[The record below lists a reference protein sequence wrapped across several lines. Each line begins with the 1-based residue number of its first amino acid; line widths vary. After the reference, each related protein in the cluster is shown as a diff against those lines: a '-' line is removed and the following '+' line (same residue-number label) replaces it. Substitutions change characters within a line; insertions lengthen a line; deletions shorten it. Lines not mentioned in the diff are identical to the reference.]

1 MSGVLHRRGDAGGQR
16 PPTAPTH
23 FSTENKD
30 MTTAVKLA
38 VIYYSST
45 GFSAEIAKEISQAA
59 EKAGAEVRLL
69 KAAELAPEAA
79 ISSNEAWAAHAA
91 ASAGIPVAT
100 PADVE
105 WADAVIFGSPTRF
118 GNISSQLK
126 QFIDTLG
133 GLWAQ
138 GKLADKVYSG
148 FVTTVTAH
156 GGQESTLL
164 ALYNSIHHFGG
175 LVVSPVTPTRSSSS
189 TATPTAPRTSTPR
202 ATTPSA
208 TRPATPPVTRP
219 SASSRSRAPSRPAS
233 PPDPSRPGPGSSA
246 LPLLGQ
252 PVAPGTSHSV
262 MGHRYRIAVPYWIR
276 CPPGVGELLSM
287 LAPNAT

>member
-1 MSGVLHRRGDAGGQR
+1 
-16 PPTAPTH
+16 
-23 FSTENKD
+23 
-30 MTTAVKLA
+30 MTNPVKLA

-45 GFSAEIAKEISQAA
+45 GFSAEIAKEISVAA

-69 KAAELAPEAA
+69 KTAELAPEAA
-79 ISSNEAWAAHAA
+79 IASNEAWAAHAA

-105 WADAVIFGSPTRF
+105 WADAVIFGTPTRF

-148 FVTTVTAH
+148 FVTTATTH

-175 LVVSPVTPTRSSSS
+175 LVVSPGYTD
-189 TATPTAPRTSTPR
+189 
-202 ATTPSA
+202 
-208 TRPATPPVTRP
+208 PVKFIDGNP
-219 SASSRSRAPSRPAS
+219 Y
-233 PPDPSRPGPGSSA
+233 
-246 LPLLGQ
+246 
-252 PVAPGTSHSV
+252 GTSHV
-262 MGHRYRIAVPYWIR
+262 DAQGNNPVGDQTRDAARHQAERVVHIAAALR
-276 CPPGVGELLSM
+276 NG
-287 LAPNAT
+287 LAA